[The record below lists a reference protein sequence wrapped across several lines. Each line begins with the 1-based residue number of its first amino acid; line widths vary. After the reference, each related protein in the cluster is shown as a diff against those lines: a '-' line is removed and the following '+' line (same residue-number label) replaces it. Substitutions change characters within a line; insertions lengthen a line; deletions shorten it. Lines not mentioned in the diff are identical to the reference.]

1 MRKFLIIFFV
11 FICNLRMS
19 FADSDKIKVGAIL
32 PLSGTA
38 IEFGEGIKNGILL
51 GIKDKGLDDKVQV
64 IFEDDVLQASKSV
77 NAASKLIDIDK
88 VNALVT
94 FGGSTSKAVTEIAEK
109 RNIPTIAITGLA
121 SIGRGKNF
129 IHNIFLSSNG
139 QAQAFSKWAV
149 ENNLN
154 RISVYTTITDS
165 MLFVRNEFLKLQSD
179 KVISSEEVLPDETNF
194 RSLITK
200 SRSKKPDSTLLL
212 LVPPQNSLLSKQIRD
227 QGFKGHF
234 AGGTPMHN
242 PGEINASKGALV
254 GAKVVCPEDKYLDG
268 FRKSYKDSFKIDPIP
283 DSIYG
288 YDAINIVALSEDAET
303 INSNISNMKS
313 YKGLAGTYPKNAD
326 NSFEVPVVL
335 KTIQADGSVK

>member
-1 MRKFLIIFFV
+1 MCKVLIFLFV
-11 FICNLRMS
+11 FICNLQLS
-19 FADSDKIKVGAIL
+19 FADTSKIKVGAIL

-38 IEFGEGIKNGILL
+38 IEFGQGIKNGILL
-51 GIKDKGLDDKVQV
+51 GIKDRGLDDKVQV

-88 VNALVT
+88 VHALIT

-109 RNIPTIAITGLA
+109 RNMPTIAITGLA
-121 SIGRGKNF
+121 SIGRKKKF

-139 QAQAFSKWAV
+139 QAQAFSKWV
-149 ENNLN
+149 VDNNFN
-154 RISVYTTITDS
+154 KVSVYTTITDS

-200 SRSKKPDSTLLL
+200 NRSKKSDSVLLL
-212 LVPPQNSLLSKQIRD
+212 LVPPQNTLLSRQIRD
-227 QGFKGHF
+227 QGFKGSF

-268 FRKSYKDSFKIDPIP
+268 FRESYKNNFKIDPIP

-288 YDAINIVALSEDAET
+288 YDAINIIANSESAESVNT
-303 INSNISNMKS
+303 SISNMRS
-313 YKGLAGTYPKNAD
+313 YNGLAGTYPKNAD

-335 KTIQADGSVK
+335 KTIQADGSVR